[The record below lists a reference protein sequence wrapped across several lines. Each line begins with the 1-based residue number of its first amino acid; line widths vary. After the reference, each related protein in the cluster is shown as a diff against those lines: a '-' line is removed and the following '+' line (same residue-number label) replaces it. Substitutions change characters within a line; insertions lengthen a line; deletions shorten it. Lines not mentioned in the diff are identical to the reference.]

1 MWSYV
6 RVMIDDFG
14 EMGEIFAVFMVIFS
28 EGASGF

>member
-1 MWSYV
+1 MGV
-6 RVMIDDFG
+6 GIADFG